1 MEVAIYQRVKCV
13 LEDKSI
19 SVNALSIPTTTL
31 TNINQ
36 YKNMLYSISATYPLI
51 LKSQC
56 FTI

>member
-31 TNINQ
+31 TKINQ
-36 YKNMLYSISATYPLI
+36 YKNMLYSISTTYPLI
-51 LKSQC
+51 LKS
-56 FTI
+56 